1 MKKMTA
7 EQWRAAL
14 VQLGVPEYR
23 VDPWAPVFADNMP
36 RMGRRARA
44 HFVSQVLHESGFLG
58 RLEENLS
65 YSAERLCAVWPKRF
79 PNPDRARPYAR
90 NPEGLANYVY
100 GGRMGN
106 IDPGDGWR
114 YIGRGLIQ
122 ITGRSNYELIAE
134 LTGMDVVTT
143 PDLLTEPN
151 AALLSALAWWGESL
165 PEADD
170 MSVEQVTRV
179 VNGGLNGLDERK
191 RLFER
196 ALRVL
201 EDA

>member
-1 MKKMTA
+1 MTA

-36 RMGRRARA
+36 RMGLRALA
-44 HFVSQVLHESGFLG
+44 HFVAQVLHESGGLG
-58 RLEENLS
+58 RLVENLN

-196 ALRVL
+196 AMRVL

>member
-1 MKKMTA
+1 MTA

-14 VQLGVPEYR
+14 LQLGVITMAADE
-23 VDPWAPVFADNMP
+23 WAPVFADEMP
-36 RMGRRARA
+36 RMGPRTTA
-44 HFVSQVLHESGFLG
+44 HFVSQVLHESGGL
-58 RLEENLS
+58 RYLAENLN

-79 PNPDRARPYAR
+79 PNADRARPYAH
-90 NPEGLANYVY
+90 NPEKLANYVY
-100 GGRMGN
+100 AGRMGN
-106 IDPGDGWR
+106 TEPGDGWR
-114 YIGRGLIQ
+114 YRGRGLIQ
-122 ITGRSNYELIAE
+122 ITGRNNYELIAE

-196 ALRVL
+196 AMRVL

>member
-36 RMGRRARA
+36 RMGRKSEA

-65 YSAERLCAVWPKRF
+65 YSAERLTAVWPKRF
-79 PNPDRARPYAR
+79 PNADRARPYAR

-100 GGRMGN
+100 AGRMGN
-106 IDPGDGWR
+106 TEPGDGYKFR
-114 YIGRGLIQ
+114 GRGLIQ
-122 ITGRSNYELIAE
+122 VTGRSNYELVQE
-134 LTGMDVVTT
+134 LTGLPTLEE
-143 PDLLTEPN
+143 PDLLTTPEP
-151 AALLSALAWWGESL
+151 ALLSALAWWGESL

-196 ALRVL
+196 AMRVL
-201 EDA
+201 ED

>member
-1 MKKMTA
+1 MTA

-14 VQLGVPEYR
+14 LQLGVITMAADE
-23 VDPWAPVFADNMP
+23 WAPVFADEMP
-36 RMGRRARA
+36 RMGPRTTA
-44 HFVSQVLHESGFLG
+44 HFVSQVLHESGGL
-58 RLEENLS
+58 RYLAENLN

-79 PNPDRARPYAR
+79 PNADRARPYAH
-90 NPEGLANYVY
+90 NPEKLANYVY
-100 GGRMGN
+100 AGRMGN
-106 IDPGDGWR
+106 TEPGDGWR
-114 YIGRGLIQ
+114 YRGRGLIQ

-196 ALRVL
+196 AMRVL

>member
-1 MKKMTA
+1 MTA

-36 RMGRRARA
+36 RMGRRALA
-44 HFVSQVLHESGFLG
+44 HFVAQVLHESGGLG
-58 RLEENLS
+58 RLVENLN

-196 ALRVL
+196 AMRVL

>member
-1 MKKMTA
+1 MTA

-44 HFVSQVLHESGFLG
+44 HFVAQVLHESGGLG
-58 RLEENLS
+58 RLVENLN
-65 YSAERLCAVWPKRF
+65 YSAERLCAVWPRRF

-100 GGRMGN
+100 AGRMGN
-106 IDPGDGWR
+106 TEPGDGWR
-114 YIGRGLIQ
+114 YRGRGLIQ

-134 LTGMDVVTT
+134 LTGIDVVTT

-196 ALRVL
+196 AMRVL

>member
-1 MKKMTA
+1 MTA

-36 RMGRRARA
+36 RMGRKSEA
-44 HFVSQVLHESGFLG
+44 HFVAQVLHESGGLG
-58 RLEENLS
+58 RLVENLN

-196 ALRVL
+196 AMRVL